1 MLDEI
6 NQNEAGHIITIE
18 DPIEYVFEPKRSII
32 SQREIMHD
40 TWSFNGAI
48 KSALREDPDVIMV
61 GEIRN
66 AETAEAVLDLAET

>member
-6 NQNEAGHIITIE
+6 NENISGHIITIE
-18 DPIEYVFEPKRSII
+18 DPIEYVFEPKKSII

-40 TWSFNGAI
+40 TWSFDSAI

-61 GEIRN
+61 GEIRDSK
-66 AETAEAVLDLAET
+66 TAEAVLELAET